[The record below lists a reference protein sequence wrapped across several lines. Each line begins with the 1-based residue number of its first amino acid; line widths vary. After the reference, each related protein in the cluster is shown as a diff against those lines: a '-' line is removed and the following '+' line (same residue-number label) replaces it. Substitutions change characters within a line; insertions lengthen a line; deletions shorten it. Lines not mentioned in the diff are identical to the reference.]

1 MSYFVNNLK
10 QHKIEVGFHFLNLF
24 GWLFSISAIG
34 SFGFDI
40 EKYWSLYT
48 FVIVI
53 TLFLSLAC
61 LILIGKESYGDKTR
75 YVLNH
80 VLVIVLAISLLGAQA
95 INDEYCLLPEKCLKK
110 SVVAVFGISVQ
121 LVALGAILICN
132 IVIYDKRS
140 EYQSNDVEQKNDMDQ
155 NHESSNE
162 NSSKEKSSEQENIE
176 HSEKSEKS
184 EKSEIQ
190 EKSENTETSQ
200 NSDNI

>member
-1 MSYFVNNLK
+1 MSYLVNNLK

-34 SFGFDI
+34 SFGYDI

-53 TLFLSLAC
+53 SLFLSFAC

-75 YVLNH
+75 YVLNQ
-80 VLVIVLAISLLGAQA
+80 VIVIILAISLLGAQA
-95 INDEYCLLPEKCLKK
+95 INDEYCLLPKKCLKK
-110 SVVAVFGISVQ
+110 SVIAVFGISVQ

-140 EYQSNDVEQKNDMDQ
+140 EYQSNDVEQKNDMNQ
-155 NHESSNE
+155 NNESLHSNPSEE
-162 NSSKEKSSEQENIE
+162 NSSEKENIE
-176 HSEKSEKS
+176 HSEKS

-190 EKSENTETSQ
+190 EKSEKTETSQ